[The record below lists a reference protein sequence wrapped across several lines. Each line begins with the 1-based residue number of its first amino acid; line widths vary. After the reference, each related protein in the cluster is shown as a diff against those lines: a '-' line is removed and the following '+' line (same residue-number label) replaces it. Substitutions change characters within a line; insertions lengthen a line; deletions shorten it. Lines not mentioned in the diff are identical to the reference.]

1 MRFADG
7 GLLVMTGLIHACT
20 LRRWTAEITEP
31 AWRAA
36 ASVLVHTL
44 VATAK
49 RSCLAALAKAATTA
63 VSTAARMEGGQT
75 TGCPSHVVVAAA
87 LSIIVQHVSLLRAL
101 LQALTAVSRAN
112 ERRCVLTAHA

>member
-20 LRRWTAEITEP
+20 LRRWTAEITER
-31 AWRAA
+31 RAA
-36 ASVLVHTL
+36 AFVLVHTL